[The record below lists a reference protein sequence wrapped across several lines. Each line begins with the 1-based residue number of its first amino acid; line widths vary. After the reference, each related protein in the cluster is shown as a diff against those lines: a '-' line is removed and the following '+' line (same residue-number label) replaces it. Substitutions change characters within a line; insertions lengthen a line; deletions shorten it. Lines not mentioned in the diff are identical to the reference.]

1 MAKVIN
7 QIQIGT
13 VNHALAHSAYGV
25 CSTAAGTAAKTVTI
39 STGGDT
45 TNNAFT
51 LTTGVSV
58 TVKFSNTNSAANPT
72 LNVNSSGA
80 KAIYYNGAAITSS
93 HLKAN
98 RAYQFVYDGTNWV
111 MVGDV
116 DSTNFL
122 PLAGGTLTGTL
133 SVSDKATIQTNGYIT
148 GTWLRSTADNRIG
161 SNTGAICVQ
170 SDGWIYT
177 RTPAQI
183 LSDIGAV
190 KATGWTSTYYGYPL
204 IVAASGEIVPAP
216 IPPEKI
222 SGSVINFKV
231 NNKSFTALK
240 GMCWED
246 WLNSEYRP
254 DGCSYSTLAGYTDG
268 CGLRVTAGNEA
279 PYIGW
284 DYAQYVYSFDP
295 IISNHNYVTTA

>member
-58 TVKFSNTNSAANPT
+58 TVKFSNTNSAASPT

-80 KAIYYNGAAITSS
+80 KAIYYNCAAITASY
-93 HLKAN
+93 LRAN

-116 DSTNFL
+116 DTDTNTTS
-122 PLAGGTLTGTL
+122 PSYV
-133 SVSDKATIQTNGYIT
+133 SVTNTTPSSAT
-148 GTWLRSTADNRIG
+148 
-161 SNTGAICVQ
+161 
-170 SDGWIYT
+170 
-177 RTPAQI
+177 
-183 LSDIGAV
+183 
-190 KATGWTSTYYGYPL
+190 TYYPL
-204 IVAASGEIVPAP
+204 YTTGL
-216 IPPEKI
+216 
-222 SGSVINFKV
+222 SGS
-231 NNKSFTALK
+231 
-240 GMCWED
+240 
-246 WLNSEYRP
+246 
-254 DGCSYSTLAGYTDG
+254 
-268 CGLRVTAGNEA
+268 
-279 PYIGW
+279 
-284 DYAQYVYSFDP
+284 
-295 IISNHNYVTTA
+295 